1 VHRSRALIAALAS
14 LGLLAAACGGGPPP
28 TSAPT
33 PTSPAATAS
42 PSPPPVTPL
51 PAAVLDP
58 SMTAVELFDDSVPAN
73 ELGLTERSRENRDA
87 AVIRDVTYTGAD
99 SSPVPAFLVQ
109 PATGAPRAGVL
120 FLHWL
125 GDDFSSR
132 DEFVDEAVALAGQGV
147 ESMLITQH
155 FPWSERPLGVDHDRV
170 AIGLQVRTIRRGL
183 TLLAGEVGAAKIA
196 IVGHDYGAMYGILA
210 ASVDPRLGALV
221 AMAPDSTWVNWF
233 VTYFH
238 VVGTSDAPGY
248 AQAMADLDPVTR
260 IAEVQVPI
268 LLQFGTA
275 DVYVSGEVAH
285 ALGAAAPG
293 GTLSHSYDADHRL
306 DLAARSDR
314 DAWLL
319 QELGLPAPAAS
330 P

>member
-1 VHRSRALIAALAS
+1 MRHTRSLSSGAVVLALF
-14 LGLLAAACGGGPPP
+14 AAACGGGTVP
-28 TSAPT
+28 SPT
-33 PTSPAATAS
+33 PLPVTPTPTAS
-42 PSPPPVTPL
+42 PSPAPVTPL

-58 SMTAVELFDDSVPAN
+58 SMTAEALLDDDVAAAD
-73 ELGLTERSRENRDA
+73 LGLTERSREPRDA
-87 AVIRDVTYTGAD
+87 GVIRDVYFTGAD
-99 SSPVPAFLVQ
+99 GGQVPAFLIA
-109 PATGAPRAGVL
+109 PATGTPRAGIL

-132 DEFVDEAVALAGQGV
+132 DEFVDEAVSLAGQGV

-155 FPWSERPLGVDHDRV
+155 FPWSERPTGVDHDRV
-170 AIGLQVRTIRRGL
+170 AIGLQVRTIRRAL
-183 TLLAGEVGAAKIA
+183 TLLAAEVGAEKIA

-210 ASVDPRLGALV
+210 ASVDPRPAALV
-221 AMAPDSTWVNWF
+221 CMTPDSTWMNWF

-238 VVGTSDAPGY
+238 VVGASDAAGY

-260 IAEVQVPI
+260 IADVKAPA

-275 DVYVSGEVAH
+275 DAYVSGEVAH

-306 DLAARSDR
+306 DLQARGDR

-319 QELGLPAPAAS
+319 DELGLPAPAAS